1 MTAGLA
7 YFLILSAGL
16 FAVGGFGLMARRDL
30 VVLLLS
36 GELMINAAG
45 IAFVAFAR
53 LGAGRDH
60 PLAGPAFAVAILVS
74 GLAEFALAMAIVSVL
89 FRQRR
94 TTRAEAFDTLAG

>member
-16 FAVGGFGLMARRDL
+16 FAVGGFGLLARRDL
-30 VVLLLS
+30 VVILLS
-36 GELMINAAG
+36 GELMMNAAG

-53 LGAGRDH
+53 LGAGRNH
-60 PLAGPAFAVAILVS
+60 PLAGPAISAAILVV
-74 GLAEFALAMAIVSVL
+74 GLAELGLAMAIVSFL

-94 TTRAEAFDTLAG
+94 TTQADGVDPLAD